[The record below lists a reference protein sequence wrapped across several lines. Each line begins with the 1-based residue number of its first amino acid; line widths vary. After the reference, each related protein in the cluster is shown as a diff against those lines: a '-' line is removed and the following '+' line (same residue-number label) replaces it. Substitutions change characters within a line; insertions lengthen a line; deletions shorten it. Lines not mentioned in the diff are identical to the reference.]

1 MARNLRHCARAL
13 AIVRA
18 ALVRKNANALLMLC
32 FARFYSLV
40 SKLYFDTKHGEPTG
54 IHLYKNW
61 ISFGGNL
68 VEHKHLC
75 CNCYSNELRISCY

>member
-1 MARNLRHCARAL
+1 MDKIRSSTVAL
-13 AIVRA
+13 CNKRT
-18 ALVRKNANALLMLC
+18 LQ
-32 FARFYSLV
+32 LV

-68 VEHKHLC
+68 IEQTYLC
-75 CNCYSNELRISCY
+75 CNCYSNKLRISCY